1 MLSYAI
7 SKIPSLHSTNKIIL
21 LLLKISALGKLH
33 DLSGL
38 LGHCL
43 RQGKMDIKHVIAII
57 DTLKF
62 FIITQ
67 STRLENAY
75 VLEYQQAVR
84 ARAAFTGINGPKSLK
99 ESKISNLNVSS
110 NNNIPIKKNDN
121 DTKNTNTETK
131 TSISNSN
138 NSNTTA
144 KRPRDVEQKA
154 PPNVPILPPK
164 PLSADVILKNILEV
178 FKEAYRWLKDM
189 DKGEIFASKVI

>member
-1 MLSYAI
+1 
-7 SKIPSLHSTNKIIL
+7 
-21 LLLKISALGKLH
+21 
-33 DLSGL
+33 
-38 LGHCL
+38 
-43 RQGKMDIKHVIAII
+43 MDIKHVIAII

-84 ARAAFTGINGPKSLK
+84 ARAAFTSINGPKSLK
-99 ESKISNLNVSS
+99 ESKISNSSVSN
-110 NNNIPIKKNDN
+110 NNNIPIKKNDI
-121 DTKNTNTETK
+121 NTNAETK
-131 TSISNSN
+131 TSISNINNNN
-138 NSNTTA
+138 NSINTTV
-144 KRPRDVEQKA
+144 KRPREIEQKA

-189 DKGEIFASKVI
+189 DKGEIFASKVPCMNFVFVW

>member
-1 MLSYAI
+1 M
-7 SKIPSLHSTNKIIL
+7 
-21 LLLKISALGKLH
+21 KISALGKLH

-67 STRLENAY
+67 STRLESAY

-84 ARAAFTGINGPKSLK
+84 ARAAFTSVNGPGPKSLK
-99 ESKISNLNVSS
+99 ETKVSNSSVSS
-110 NNNIPIKKNDN
+110 NNNILLKKNDM
-121 DTKNTNTETK
+121 NTETK
-131 TSISNSN
+131 TSISNN
-138 NSNTTA
+138 NGNTTA
-144 KRPRDVEQKA
+144 KRPREVEHKA
-154 PPNVPILPPK
+154 PQNVPMLPPQ

-189 DKGEIFASKVI
+189 DKGEIFASKVLL

>member
-1 MLSYAI
+1 MIFLN
-7 SKIPSLHSTNKIIL
+7 SLNIIL
-21 LLLKISALGKLH
+21 SKISALGKLH

-67 STRLENAY
+67 STRLESAY

-84 ARAAFTGINGPKSLK
+84 ARAAFTSINGPGPKSSK
-99 ESKISNLNVSS
+99 ESKSNNSNVSS
-110 NNNIPIKKNDN
+110 NNNNILPKKNDI
-121 DTKNTNTETK
+121 NTNIETK
-131 TSISNSN
+131 TSISNN
-138 NSNTTA
+138 TNSNTTA
-144 KRPRDVEQKA
+144 KRPREVEQKV
-154 PPNVPILPPK
+154 PQNVPILPPK

-189 DKGEIFASKVI
+189 DKGEIFASKVF